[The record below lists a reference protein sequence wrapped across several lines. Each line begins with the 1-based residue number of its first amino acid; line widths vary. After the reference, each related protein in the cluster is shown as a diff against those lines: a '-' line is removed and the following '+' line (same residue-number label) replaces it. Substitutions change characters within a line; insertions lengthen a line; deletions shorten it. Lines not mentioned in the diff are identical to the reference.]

1 MYTLAVTWISV
12 VVYTRDKDKRREGI
26 FFLHNL
32 LLADS
37 ARSTILT
44 FLSPFP
50 QLGSRL
56 FAVRKGSCSRY
67 RFLQILYFA
76 LTKCLDA
83 TNAEKNVLVD
93 SSSSN
98 EMLLRWEGQ
107 EQKKMRSNIWKIR
120 KEWKRKARDISLF
133 KIQKAKGCSVAG
145 PSCYYSPTFP
155 VALGK
160 KPQCFNW
167 QHLELRRI

>member
-1 MYTLAVTWISV
+1 MWFQHNFSNWNGEYLMYTLAVTWISV

-56 FAVRKGSCSRY
+56 FAVWKGSCSRY
-67 RFLQILYFA
+67 HFLQILYFA

-83 TNAEKNVLVD
+83 TNAEKNVLAD

-98 EMLLRWEGQ
+98 EKLLRWEGL
-107 EQKKMRSNIWKIR
+107 EQKKN
-120 KEWKRKARDISLF
+120 
-133 KIQKAKGCSVAG
+133 KIQYLKNQKRM
-145 PSCYYSPTFP
+145 
-155 VALGK
+155 K
-160 KPQCFNW
+160 KKSAWYFTV
-167 QHLELRRI
+167 